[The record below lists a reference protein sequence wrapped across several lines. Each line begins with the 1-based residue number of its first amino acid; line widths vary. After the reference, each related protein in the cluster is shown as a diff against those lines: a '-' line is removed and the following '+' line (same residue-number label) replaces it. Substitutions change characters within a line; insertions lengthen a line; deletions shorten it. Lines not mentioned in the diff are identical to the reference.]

1 MTWTYQLTIPS
12 SLNQQSIRACLRT
25 WLIPKRIQGQLRQT
39 RRIQLNGAPTSIAQ
53 LVNTGDRLTLT
64 FIPSD
69 FRTPTSN
76 YIAAATAP
84 ATILYQNSDLLVVDK
99 PAGVKSHPNQ
109 PGETGS
115 ILNDLAA
122 TLQPTQQV
130 PYMVHRLDQMTS
142 GAMLVA
148 LEFS

>member
-39 RRIQLNGAPTSIAQ
+39 RRIQLNGTPTSIAQ
-53 LVNTGDRLTLT
+53 LVNTGDCLTLT

-115 ILNDLAA
+115 I
-122 TLQPTQQV
+122 
-130 PYMVHRLDQMTS
+130 
-142 GAMLVA
+142 
-148 LEFS
+148 FK